1 MKRFAY
7 SANQI
12 YDWRTC
18 AMKNTLCFKLL
29 VAALL
34 LASVASVHAAET
46 LRNTLGMAFV
56 FIPPGEFQMGS
67 TPDELEKVLFEMEE
81 ADMIQ
86 IKDEA
91 PHHAVKISKGF
102 WMGRTEVTQE
112 QWLQVMKT
120 RTGAAEYWNRPDWK
134 NLPVVSTSWNM
145 AQQFVAKLSK
155 LDKRYNY
162 RLPTEAEWEY
172 AARAGSNDT
181 RPMPIEQLKDYAWM
195 LSNSGDVPH
204 PVATRKPN
212 AFGLYD
218 TLGNAWEWVNDR
230 YSEYTPERRTDPT
243 GPKQGKRPIRRGGS
257 YHCPLYQM
265 RPAFRTPD
273 PHPDIKYT
281 VTGFRVVAVEK

>member
-1 MKRFAY
+1 MAQTIFNKL
-7 SANQI
+7 I
-12 YDWRTC
+12 Y
-18 AMKNTLCFKLL
+18 
-29 VAALL
+29 VL
-34 LASVASVHAAET
+34 LAVLLTAPAFALET
-46 LRNTLGMAFV
+46 RRNALGKEFD

-67 TPDELEKVLFEMEE
+67 SPEELDKVLFEMEE
-81 ADMIQ
+81 HDMIQ

-91 PHHAVKISKGF
+91 PRHPVRISKGF
-102 WMGRTEVTQE
+102 WMGRTEITQD

-134 NLPVVSTSWNM
+134 NLPVVSTSRNM

-181 RPMPIEQLKDYAWM
+181 RPMPIEQLKEYAWM

-265 RPAFRTPD
+265 RPAFRTTD
-273 PHPDIKYT
+273 PHMDIKYT